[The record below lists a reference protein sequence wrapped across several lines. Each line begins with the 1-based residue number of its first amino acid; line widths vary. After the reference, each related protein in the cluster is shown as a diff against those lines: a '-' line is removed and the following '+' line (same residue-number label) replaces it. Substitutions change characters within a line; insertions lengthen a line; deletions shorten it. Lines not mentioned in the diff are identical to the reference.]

1 MNFEFKLSLQPN
13 SEKMTLEQSLK
24 QRSDSSCELCGNKET
39 LKVYEIPNSPEQV
52 LLKEILICDICH
64 TQVEDPEKT
73 EPNHWRC
80 LNDSMWSTVPAVQV
94 MAWRMLNRLRSEG
107 WPQDLLDMMYM
118 EEEVKEWAK
127 AGIQKGD
134 AENSIIHKDS
144 NGAIIEAGDTVVLTK
159 DLNVKGSS
167 LTAKRGTAVRRVSLV
182 HDNAEQIEGKV
193 EGQQIVILTKF
204 VKKV

>member
-1 MNFEFKLSLQPN
+1 MNL
-13 SEKMTLEQSLK
+13 EKELK
-24 QRSDSSCELCGNKET
+24 QRSDSTCELCGNKENLSIYT
-39 LKVYEIPNSPEQV
+39 FEDFPGEEIDGSFMICAVCREQF
-52 LLKEILICDICH
+52 
-64 TQVEDPEKT
+64 EDPEKA

-80 LNDSMWSTVPAVQV
+80 LNDSMWSSVPAVQV
-94 MAWRMLNRLRSEG
+94 AAWQMLTYLKAEG

-118 EEEVKEWAK
+118 DDELKVFA
-127 AGIQKGD
+127 QKRIKKD
-134 AENSIIHKDS
+134 ETSAETVHRDS
-144 NGAIIEAGDTVVLTK
+144 NGAVIEAGDTVVLTK

-182 HDNAEQIEGKV
+182 HDNPDQIEGKV

>member
-1 MNFEFKLSLQPN
+1 
-13 SEKMTLEQSLK
+13 MTLEQSLR
-24 QRSDSSCELCGNKET
+24 QRSDSTCELCGNNDH
-39 LKVYEIPNSPEQV
+39 LKVYEIPNSPEEV
-52 LLKEILICDICH
+52 LLNSILICNIC
-64 TQVEDPEKT
+64 QDQIEDPESV

-94 MAWRMLNRLRSEG
+94 MSWRMLNRLKSEG
-107 WPQDLLDMMYM
+107 WPNDLLDMMYM
-118 EEEVKEWAK
+118 EEEVQEWAK
-127 AGIQKGD
+127 AGIQETKS
-134 AENSIIHKDS
+134 ENTIVHKDS
-144 NGAIIEAGDTVVLTK
+144 NGAVIEAGDTVVLIK

>member
-1 MNFEFKLSLQPN
+1 MNLE
-13 SEKMTLEQSLK
+13 EKIK
-24 QRSDSSCELCGNKET
+24 QRSDSTCELCGNTEDLSIYT
-39 LKVYEIPNSPEQV
+39 FEGFPGEEAEASFMICSVCREQF
-52 LLKEILICDICH
+52 
-64 TQVEDPEKT
+64 EDPEKA

-80 LNDSMWSTVPAVQV
+80 LNDAMWSSVPAVQV
-94 MAWRMLNRLRSEG
+94 TAWQMLNHLKAQG

-118 EEEVKEWAK
+118 DEELKNYAQHGLKTE
-127 AGIQKGD
+127 D
-134 AENSIIHKDS
+134 NSEEIIHRDS
-144 NGAIIEAGDTVVLTK
+144 NGAVIEAGDTVVLTK

-182 HDNAEQIEGKV
+182 HDNPEQIEGKV

>member
-1 MNFEFKLSLQPN
+1 
-13 SEKMTLEQSLK
+13 MTLEQSLK

-64 TQVEDPEKT
+64 TQLEDPEKT

-118 EEEVKEWAK
+118 EDEVKEWAK
-127 AGIQKGD
+127 AGIQEKK
-134 AENSIIHKDS
+134 AENVIVHKDS

-167 LTAKRGTAVRRVSLV
+167 LTAKRGAAVRRVSLV